1 MKKINLKR
9 AIQLPNAQKTILR
22 PGIHNIQDDVFSHWF
37 IQGLITKGEIVV
49 MGDFV
54 KPNVLQSV
62 SKPVAESIKPQPVL
76 QKVGPAVSS
85 PPQVEVEEILPKSKQ
100 VELDFEPAPPERVEE
115 PVVTEEV
122 VVTEEA
128 PVVEKVEE
136 PVVTEEVVEKP
147 KKIVRRKKKN

>member
-1 MKKINLKR
+1 
-9 AIQLPNAQKTILR
+9 
-22 PGIHNIQDDVFSHWF
+22 VFSHWF
-37 IQGLITKGEIVV
+37 IQGLITKGEIVL
-49 MGDFV
+49 MDDFV

-100 VELDFEPAPPERVEE
+100 AELDFEPATPEKVEE
-115 PVVTEEV
+115 
-122 VVTEEA
+122 

>member
-22 PGIHNIQDDVFSHWF
+22 PGIHNVQDDVFAHWF
-37 IQGLITKGEIVV
+37 IQGMITKGDIVV
-49 MGDFV
+49 MDDFV
-54 KPNVLQSV
+54 KPNVLQSTNR
-62 SKPVAESIKPQPVL
+62 PVVQPVL
-76 QKVGPAVSS
+76 QRVGPAVSS

-100 VELDFEPAPPERVEE
+100 VELDFEPAPPEKVEE
-115 PVVTEEV
+115 PVVEEV
-122 VVTEEA
+122 

>member
-49 MGDFV
+49 MDDFV

-100 VELDFEPAPPERVEE
+100 VELDFEPAPPEKVEE
-115 PVVTEEV
+115 PVVEEV
-122 VVTEEA
+122 PA
-128 PVVEKVEE
+128 VEKVEE
-136 PVVTEEVVEKP
+136 VVVTEEVVEKP

>member
-22 PGIHNIQDDVFSHWF
+22 PGIHNVQDDVFAHWF
-37 IQGLITKGEIVV
+37 IQGMITKGDIVV
-49 MGDFV
+49 MDDFV

-100 VELDFEPAPPERVEE
+100 VELDFEPAPPEKVEE
-115 PVVTEEV
+115 PVVEEV
-122 VVTEEA
+122 

>member
-22 PGIHNIQDDVFSHWF
+22 PGIHNVQDDVFSHWF
-37 IQGLITKGEIVV
+37 IQGMITKGDITV
-49 MGDFV
+49 MDDTV
-54 KPNVLQSV
+54 KPNVLQST
-62 SKPVAESIKPQPVL
+62 SKPVAAEVKPQLVL

-85 PPQVEVEEILPKSKQ
+85 PLQQPTVEVEEILPKSNQ
-100 VELDFEPAPPERVEE
+100 VKLDFEPAPPEKVEE
-115 PVVTEEV
+115 PI
-122 VVTEEA
+122 EEA
-128 PVVEKVEE
+128 SVVEKVEE

>member
-49 MGDFV
+49 MDDFV

-76 QKVGPAVSS
+76 QRVGPAVSQ
-85 PPQVEVEEILPKSKQ
+85 PLPQQVEVEEILPKSKQ
-100 VELDFEPAPPERVEE
+100 VELDFEPAPPEKVEE
-115 PVVTEEV
+115 PI
-122 VVTEEA
+122 EEA
-128 PVVEKVEE
+128 SVVEKVEE

>member
-22 PGIHNIQDDVFSHWF
+22 PGIHNVQDDVFAHWF
-37 IQGLITKGEIVV
+37 IQGLITKGDIVV
-49 MGDFV
+49 MDDFV
-54 KPNVLQSV
+54 KPNVLQSTN
-62 SKPVAESIKPQPVL
+62 KPVTAEVKPQSVL
-76 QKVGPAVSS
+76 QKVGPAVSQ

-100 VELDFEPAPPERVEE
+100 VELDFEPAPPEKVEE
-115 PVVTEEV
+115 PVVEEV
-122 VVTEEA
+122 

-136 PVVTEEVVEKP
+136 PVVTEEAVEKP

>member
-100 VELDFEPAPPERVEE
+100 VELDFEPAPPEKVEE
-115 PVVTEEV
+115 PVVEEV
-122 VVTEEA
+122 